1 MYIYIPTSAP
11 VTVPIYI
18 PLTSGDTEPY
28 TGPMWIPILTIGIV
42 FILLIAF
49 WVILVKDILDWSAD
63 RVNVSLLVITTLV
76 IIFLVVM
83 LFL

>member
-28 TGPMWIPILTIGIV
+28 TGPTWVPVLCIVILFT
-42 FILLIAF
+42 LLISF
-49 WVILVKDILDWSAD
+49 WVVLLKDILDWSAD

-76 IIFLVVM
+76 TIFFTVM